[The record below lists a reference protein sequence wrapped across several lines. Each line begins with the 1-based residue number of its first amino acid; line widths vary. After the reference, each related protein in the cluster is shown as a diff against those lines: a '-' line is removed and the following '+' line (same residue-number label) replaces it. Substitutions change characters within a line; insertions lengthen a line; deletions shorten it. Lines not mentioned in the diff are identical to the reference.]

1 MNWKLFFNP
10 FEKFSEIQLL
20 VFGII
25 ITILGSFIGSSLG
38 VIYDG
43 VFDVH
48 VYQTTFAK
56 AILVNFINILSVF
69 VPLLI
74 LGKIINS
81 KTRIIDILNVSLI
94 SRFPIYIAGLLAN
107 NEKMNG
113 ITENILKEINTP
125 EKLQI
130 PTTDLI
136 YLMVFSSLMM
146 ILLVYSIVLMFSGFR
161 TATNVKKWQHFI
173 FFAIAIIVAEL
184 ISKVTIGSLLDFW
197 Q

>member
-48 VYQTTFAK
+48 VYQTTFAQ

-130 PTTDLI
+130 PTTDLV

-184 ISKVTIGSLLDFW
+184 ISKVTIGGLLNFW